1 MADPGNQ
8 AFQSGSEILSDA
20 PIPFRFEITWRSL
33 TEPLKPIPPE
43 QSNSIVPI
51 PAARGLTISPSTRRP
66 LAYDA
71 EAREWEMVLPRM
83 RRPAAVAP
91 KAVPQRPL
99 LLAAPQFTMALESNQ
114 MRRWIGLV
122 GVILLLV
129 AGAAAYERLRRRSS
143 PSAESTAVAA
153 KEMGG
158 AGWITEW
165 ASDSA
170 GSARGRQISLYR
182 PSVFMSDYRL
192 EFLGRIEQRS
202 LGWVFRAA
210 DSKNYYVAKLEAAQP
225 GARALTMTHF
235 AVIRGF
241 EGLHIQRTLKLDPR
255 AAGMLRVRLEARG
268 PRFTVYLQNQVVED
282 WEDDRLK
289 SGGLGFL
296 NEREERGQVQSV
308 QISFPKGGAH

>member
-8 AFQSGSEILSDA
+8 AFQPGSEILADA
-20 PIPFRFEITWRSL
+20 LIPFRFEITWRSL
-33 TEPLKPIPPE
+33 TEPLKPTPPE
-43 QSNSIVPI
+43 QSTSIVPI
-51 PAARGLTISPSTRRP
+51 PAARGLAISPTSRRP
-66 LAYDA
+66 PAYDA

-83 RRPAAVAP
+83 RRPAAVP
-91 KAVPQRPL
+91 LKAAQQRLL
-99 LLAAPQFTMALESNQ
+99 LLAAPQFTMALESDRL
-114 MRRWIGLV
+114 RRWIGV
-122 GVILLLV
+122 AGVVLLLA
-129 AGAAAYERLRRRSS
+129 AGAAAYQRLRHGSS
-143 PSAESTAVAA
+143 PSAESMAVAG

-165 ASDSA
+165 ASDST

-182 PSVFMSDYRL
+182 PSVSMSDYRL
-192 EFLGRIEQRS
+192 EFLGRIEHRS
-202 LGWVFRAA
+202 LGWVFRAT

-225 GARALTMTHF
+225 AARALTITHF

-241 EGLHIQRTLKLDPR
+241 EGLHIQRTLKLAPG

-296 NEREERGQVQSV
+296 NEREERGQVQSI

>member
-8 AFQSGSEILSDA
+8 AFQSGSEVLSDT

-33 TEPLKPIPPE
+33 TERLKPTPPD

-51 PAARGLTISPSTRRP
+51 PAARGLTISPMKRRAP
-66 LAYDA
+66 ADDA

-91 KAVPQRPL
+91 KAAPL
-99 LLAAPQFTMALESNQ
+99 LLAAPQFTMALESDRL
-114 MRRWIGLV
+114 RRWIGV
-122 GVILLLV
+122 AGVVLLLA
-129 AGAAAYERLRRRSS
+129 AGAAAYERLRQGSS

-182 PSVFMSDYRL
+182 PSVSMADYRL
-192 EFLGRIEQRS
+192 EFLGRIEHKS

-210 DSKNYYVAKLEAAQP
+210 DSSNYYVAKLEAAQP
-225 GARALTMTHF
+225 AARVLTITHF

-241 EGLHIQRTLKLDPR
+241 EGMHIQRTLKLDPG

-268 PRFTVYLQNQVVED
+268 PRFTVYVQNQVVED

-296 NEREERGQVQSV
+296 NERDERGQVQSI

>member
-1 MADPGNQ
+1 MPRR
-8 AFQSGSEILSDA
+8 A
-20 PIPFRFEITWRSL
+20 P
-33 TEPLKPIPPE
+33 
-43 QSNSIVPI
+43 
-51 PAARGLTISPSTRRP
+51 
-66 LAYDA
+66 AYDA

-91 KAVPQRPL
+91 KAAPL
-99 LLAAPQFTMALESNQ
+99 LLAAPQFTMALESDRL
-114 MRRWIGLV
+114 RRWIGV
-122 GVILLLV
+122 AGVVLLLA
-129 AGAAAYERLRRRSS
+129 AGAAAYQRLRQGSS
-143 PSAESTAVAA
+143 PSAESMAVAG

-165 ASDSA
+165 ASDST

-182 PSVFMSDYRL
+182 PSVSMSDYRL
-192 EFLGRIEQRS
+192 EFLGRIEHRS

-210 DSKNYYVAKLEAAQP
+210 DSRNYYVAKLEAAQP
-225 GARALTMTHF
+225 AARVLTITHF

-241 EGLHIQRTLKLDPR
+241 EGVHIQRTLKLDPG

-268 PRFTVYLQNQVVED
+268 PRFTVYVQNQVVED

-296 NEREERGQVQSV
+296 NEREERGQVQSIR
-308 QISFPKGGAH
+308 ISFPKGGAH